1 MSHGVV
7 PTEVARAARGG
18 LAPVAKRLHAVGI
31 TASAITVLGVALT
44 IVGAALLVVGQPGA
58 ALAVL
63 AVGALADALDGA
75 IARAAGGGTRF
86 GAFLDSTADRLADAA
101 IFSAAAALGA
111 SQGDPILFWSAM
123 VALSASFL
131 VSYVRAK
138 AESLGAVA
146 TVGPAPREARL
157 VIVLA
162 GIAGWTI
169 LALPPLFVMAVA
181 AVALLSTLTLIQR
194 VVAVAAALQQTKSD
208 R

>member
-1 MSHGVV
+1 M
-7 PTEVARAARGG
+7 RAARGG
-18 LAPVAKRLHAVGI
+18 LAPVARWLHAVGI
-31 TASAITVLGVALT
+31 TANAITVAGVALT
-44 IVGAALLVVGQPGA
+44 IVGAALLVTGQPGA

-63 AVGALADALDGA
+63 VVGALADTLDGA

-111 SQGDPILFWSAM
+111 SRGDLILFWSAI

-138 AESLGAVA
+138 AESLGAAA

-157 VIVLA
+157 VIVL
-162 GIAGWTI
+162 
-169 LALPPLFVMAVA
+169 PPLFVTAVA

-194 VVAVAAALQQTKSD
+194 VVAVAAALQTKSD